1 MTFFRH
7 KAHGA
12 KTAAPVE
19 ATTVAEAANGHAA
32 TATLKPRR
40 RCTKPAVCGVAAG
53 GQASVHGRW
62 CGSVALQRAA
72 FLARFRRLMFPHDTS
87 PEHLKQYNW

>member
-1 MTFFRH
+1 MAFFRH
-7 KAHGA
+7 PAHSA

-40 RCTKPAVCGVAAG
+40 RCTKAAAAAWQPVGRRVCMAG
-53 GQASVHGRW
+53 DVVQ
-62 CGSVALQRAA
+62 
-72 FLARFRRLMFPHDTS
+72 
-87 PEHLKQYNW
+87 

>member
-1 MTFFRH
+1 MKKKIVDTWIHRMAFFRH
-7 KAHGA
+7 TAHGA

-40 RCTKPAVCGVAAG
+40 RCTKAAAAWQPAGRRVCMAG
-53 GQASVHGRW
+53 GVVQ
-62 CGSVALQRAA
+62 
-72 FLARFRRLMFPHDTS
+72 
-87 PEHLKQYNW
+87 